1 MEKEKIFYNK
11 NMQIISNNKTFN
23 KLDKA
28 IYLVFGDEAL
38 LVLETAEAIRN
49 TAIKQGFT
57 ERRLLSV
64 INNMFSWNELANAGG
79 NMSLFGDKTLID
91 LRIPNGKLGKDGS
104 KEIIKWCDNI
114 KNYAKSN
121 LLLIIMPE
129 LTWQD
134 EKTAWFQKIDKIGEI
149 YKIIAPKNEDLPK
162 WLLQRLQKYQL
173 TADEESLRYLAER
186 IEGNLLAA
194 HQEIQK
200 LALIY
205 AKKNNEQ
212 ITKLTLPEIKAALV
226 DMSRY
231 DLDDLR
237 ETFLSAD
244 LQKFCKVLENLLQEG
259 EPLTLIVWAITED
272 VRTLYALKHLQ
283 YATNETNISILLK
296 KLNIWGIRQT
306 WLKTAWQ
313 NMHNAQNRAKNWKS
327 RLTTALNA
335 CAALDKKI
343 KGADRLEQPVI
354 ELLLRLALIL
364 FKS

>member
-1 MEKEKIFYNK
+1 
-11 NMQIISNNKTFN
+11 MQIISNNKTFN

-28 IYLVFGDEAL
+28 IYLVFGNEAL
-38 LVLETAEAIRN
+38 LVLETAETIRKN
-49 TAIKQGFT
+49 AIKQGFT
-57 ERRLLSV
+57 ERRVLSV

-91 LRIPNGKLGKDGS
+91 LRIPSGKLGKDGI
-104 KEIIKWCDNI
+104 KEIGKWCDNI
-114 KNYAKSN
+114 KHYEKSN
-121 LLLIIMPE
+121 LLLITMPE

-162 WLLQRLQKYQL
+162 WLLQRLQKYKL
-173 TADEESLRYLAER
+173 SADAESLRYLAER

-200 LALIY
+200 LALLY
-205 AKKNNEQ
+205 ANNNNE
-212 ITKLTLPEIKAALV
+212 ITDLTLSEIKTALV

-237 ETFLSAD
+237 ETFLSGN
-244 LQKFCKVLENLLQEG
+244 LQKFSKVLENLLQEG
-259 EPLTLIVWAITED
+259 EPLTLIVWALSED

-283 YATNETNISILLK
+283 YSTNETNISTLLK

-313 NMHNAQNRAKNWKS
+313 NMHSAQNRTINWKV
-327 RLTTALNA
+327 RLTTALSA
-335 CAALDKKI
+335 CATLDKKI
-343 KGADRLEQPVI
+343 KGADSLEQPIV
-354 ELLLRLALIL
+354 ELLLRLALLL
-364 FKS
+364 FKK